1 MINLT
6 HIISI
11 LNFVFTI
18 VVYAMRWIK
27 LISLAY
33 VLNFFKSKLYPTYIC
48 FDFLN

>member
-18 VVYAMRWIK
+18 IFYAMSWIK
-27 LISLAY
+27 QDL
-33 VLNFFKSKLYPTYIC
+33 TYIY
-48 FDFLN
+48 FEEFLN